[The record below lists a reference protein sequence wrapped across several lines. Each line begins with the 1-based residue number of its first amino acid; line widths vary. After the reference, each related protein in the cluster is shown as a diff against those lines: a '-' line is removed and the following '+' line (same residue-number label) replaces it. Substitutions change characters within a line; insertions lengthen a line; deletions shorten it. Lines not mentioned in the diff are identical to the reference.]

1 MATGARYKGMTA
13 LLHALVQETFMRAHS
28 KPTPSQPH
36 DPDLAQQARPG
47 HGVPSQ
53 DLDPAAQ
60 MPLSVAES
68 ARELRSAFTGGGMIA
83 GTGLG
88 CIMGLIV
95 AGGAG
100 AMLGGVL
107 GSVVG
112 AWAAMA
118 ACLRVAQMGEAVF
131 LNY

>member
-1 MATGARYKGMTA
+1 MPTHFTP
-13 LLHALVQETFMRAHS
+13 TS
-28 KPTPSQPH
+28 CKPL
-36 DPDLAQQARPG
+36 DPDLAQQARRG
-47 HGVPSQ
+47 YGVPSQ

-60 MPLSVAES
+60 MPLSAVEQ

-83 GTGLG
+83 GLGLG
-88 CIMGLIV
+88 CVLGLML

-100 AMLGGVL
+100 AVL
-107 GSVVG
+107 GSVSGSIVG

-118 ACLRVAQMGEAVF
+118 AGMRMKQMSDSVF